1 MEIEWFA
8 TAEEAEK
15 RLTEAMKAADARV
28 LAWQAAIKPGD
39 CFVMG
44 SGDGF
49 LVFGAVLEEGE
60 PGRLRHY
67 RFCRC
72 YSEACPEGELGDVHV
87 SAIGCLISRERFEEA
102 RMKGWRLEGG

>member
-1 MEIEWFA
+1 MRGCSRGRSK
-8 TAEEAEK
+8 T
-15 RLTEAMKAADARV
+15 RLWRAAV
-28 LAWQAAIKPGD
+28 KPGD
-39 CFVMG
+39 CFVMD

-49 LVFGAVLEEGE
+49 LVFGEVLEDGE

-87 SAIGCLISRERFEEA
+87 LGLHKIGF
-102 RMKGWRLEGG
+102 